1 MWILSFFIWTS
12 SKTSNVNARPRV
24 LFPVSVNAK
33 KRMWMIIH
41 FSLTNQKPI
50 RACEK
55 WCSLL
60 IHGLF
65 LYWEKR
71 LFVCFSTLLSLLPS
85 YTIPYYNTKVFALV
99 STPFKRFADTF
110 NRAFNTVMCV
120 LMESFPHIRMQSW
133 YKITMVILI
142 IIEFFPLKVT
152 DIITNIIWNHW
163 YTCNHT
169 NYTYYTYQHCYD
181 RIKITITHHHTYST
195 QLSWPH

>member
-1 MWILSFFIWTS
+1 MDNNLLFSDQSKANQSVRKVMFTVNSWFVPVLRKTVVFLLFNAALSVTIL
-12 SKTSNVNARPRV
+12 
-24 LFPVSVNAK
+24 
-33 KRMWMIIH
+33 H
-41 FSLTNQKPI
+41 
-50 RACEK
+50 
-55 WCSLL
+55 
-60 IHGLF
+60 H
-65 LYWEKR
+65 
-71 LFVCFSTLLSLLPS
+71 
-85 YTIPYYNTKVFALV
+85 PYYNTKVFALV

-142 IIEFFPLKVT
+142 ITEFFPSKVT

-163 YTCNHT
+163 QTCNHT

-195 QLSWPH
+195 QLSWSH